1 MTKKDTEDKP
11 KNKPT
16 RHGTAKKISAVIV
29 LAAVA
34 VLGYKLWE
42 NPKLIYQFEELFV
55 SKEDD
60 YQAQIDALQQQ
71 LNLLQGNLAEVAIKA
86 ENPDFSAMNKRI
98 DDIEQI
104 SVNTIRSKAN
114 VDTVLGLVVRMD
126 NAEGKINDL
135 AKVTDD
141 GALVL
146 TAAMLVKDAGMR
158 GGKFVYEAEVLS
170 ELAAGHYKIAK
181 EVARLNEIAMVGVPS
196 LEELQKEFANAYVA
210 KYPEIPDEEELPAT
224 NWKERIYNQLHK
236 VVRIKKADDGDDGKQ
251 QQFSE
256 EDRAWSVVRDLV
268 LDGEIVKA
276 VAIVDKPLNAPLQ
289 EDKLLAEWKIKAERY
304 RDFYESIS
312 RISANALAVM
322 KVKFLRGENNRQD

>member
-1 MTKKDTEDKP
+1 MSKKETGEKQKIQPTK
-11 KNKPT
+11 
-16 RHGTAKKISAVIV
+16 HGLAQKVSAVIV
-29 LAAVA
+29 AAAIV

-42 NPKLIYQFEELFV
+42 NPKLIYQIEDLFT
-55 SKEDD
+55 SKDND
-60 YQAQIDALQQQ
+60 YQAQIEAMQQQ
-71 LNLLQGNLAEVAIKA
+71 LNWLQGNLAEVAIKA
-86 ENPDFSAMNKRI
+86 ENPDLSAINKRI

-135 AKVTDD
+135 SKVSDE
-141 GALVL
+141 GALIL
-146 TAAMLVKDAGMR
+146 TAAMLVKDAGQR

-170 ELAAGHYKIAK
+170 ELAAGNYKIAK
-181 EVARLNEIAMVGVPS
+181 EVARLNEIAGVGVPS
-196 LEELQKEFANAYVA
+196 LEELQKEFAAAYVA
-210 KYPEIPDEEELPAT
+210 KYPEMPEVEELPAT

-236 VVRIKKADDGDDGKQ
+236 VVRIKKTDDGKEQ
-251 QQFSE
+251 PKFSE

-268 LDGEIVKA
+268 LNGEISKA
-276 VAIVDKPLNAPLQ
+276 IAIVDKPLNAALK
-289 EDKLLAEWKIKAERY
+289 EDKMLAEWKIKAERY

-322 KVKFLRGENNRQD
+322 KVKFLQGKNNIN